1 MCVVILSL
9 VFWLADSL
17 IHRFVYEEEV
27 FELIPADFDELW
39 MRALVIALLIVIGL
53 LGDNRARK
61 IDAAEREKR
70 EIFAAT
76 ASSTQHVLNNLLN
89 QLQLVFFDA
98 DKAHELGDETR
109 EMLEQSIK
117 EAKEQV
123 ARLSSVTKLDEETIR
138 KSVQPN

>member
-1 MCVVILSL
+1 MCVVILSV

-17 IHRFVYEEEV
+17 IHKFIYAEEV
-27 FELIPADFDELW
+27 FELVPTDFDELW
-39 MRALVIALLIVIGL
+39 MRTLIIVLLIGIGL
-53 LGDNRARK
+53 VGDNRADK
-61 IDAAEREKR
+61 IAAAEREKR
-70 EIFAAT
+70 EIFVAT

-89 QLQLVFFDA
+89 QLQLVFFKA
-98 DKAHELGDETR
+98 DEAHELGDETR
-109 EMLEQSIK
+109 ELLEHSIK